1 MYTLF
6 LILQYVGIIILFI
19 EALYVFCQKPS
30 RQQNLLLLMIISL
43 LINFL
48 GYLFELQAPTKEQ
61 ALQAVKLIYLGKP
74 FIMLSIF
81 LFVMEYCKVKMPKVL
96 KWIMVIFHS
105 LTTLLVLTCE
115 QQNLY

>member
-43 LINFL
+43 LVNFF

-81 LFVMEYCKVKMPKVL
+81 LFVM
-96 KWIMVIFHS
+96 
-105 LTTLLVLTCE
+105 
-115 QQNLY
+115 